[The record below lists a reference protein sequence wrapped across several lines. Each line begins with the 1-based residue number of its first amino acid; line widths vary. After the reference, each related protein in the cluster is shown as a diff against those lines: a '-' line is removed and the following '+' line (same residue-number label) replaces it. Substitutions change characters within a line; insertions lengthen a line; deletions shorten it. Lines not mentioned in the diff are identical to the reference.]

1 MVEVAVW
8 LLDLVVLLWVRT
20 AMAWMIAMTHL
31 VLTLQ
36 DRGSS
41 LFKLD
46 LLPIVLITVGVV
58 IMARIGMIIMKV
70 MTIMDETT
78 FVERINHS
86 VMQA

>member
-1 MVEVAVW
+1 MVEVDVW

>member
-78 FVERINHS
+78 FIERINHS